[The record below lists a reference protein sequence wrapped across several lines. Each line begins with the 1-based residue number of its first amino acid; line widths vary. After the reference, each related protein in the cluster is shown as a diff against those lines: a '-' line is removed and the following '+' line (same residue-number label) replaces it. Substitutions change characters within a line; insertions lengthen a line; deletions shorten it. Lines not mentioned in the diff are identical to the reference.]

1 MTFKANYDWSLA
13 TPDYVNVHDAS
24 TKKAIRNGKAKT
36 KYKLYVWLN
45 ANANDDIALNST
57 YTQGQ
62 GYTLM
67 SFRVQGASI
76 PFYFD
81 HSFTVNGKPAYT
93 YFKQEVL
100 AVIKKIHKSDE
111 LTD

>member
-1 MTFKANYDWSLA
+1 
-13 TPDYVNVHDAS
+13 
-24 TKKAIRNGKAKT
+24 
-36 KYKLYVWLN
+36 
-45 ANANDDIALNST
+45 
-57 YTQGQ
+57 
-62 GYTLM
+62 M

-100 AVIKKIHKSDE
+100 SELAVIKSG
-111 LTD
+111 